1 MTPSGVVAPLRI
13 VHTVASDRFAGV
25 EQFVRR
31 LAAAQAEQ
39 GHQVTVAGGAPEQM
53 RALERAGV
61 RVLPARTAIDVLRAV
76 RRTPADVVNSHMTAA
91 DAASAIAL
99 LGRRTAL
106 VSTRH
111 FAGRRAHAGPLS
123 IDPFLRR
130 VDAEIS
136 VSRAVAAATGTT
148 STVVRP
154 GLPAPG
160 DAAEQP
166 GHPPALR
173 ILMVQRLQ
181 PEKHTAIGVRAFAAS
196 GLADDDW
203 GLVIV
208 GEGPDRAGLEAL
220 ITDLGVGSSVQL
232 MGFRDDVPELLRSS
246 SLLLSTCPVEGLGLA
261 VLEAMSH
268 GLAPIAAGAAGHL
281 DLLEG
286 LDERALFRPDDVA
299 DAAAALRAFAADPER
314 RRMLAR
320 TAQERALTAFTMNR
334 QVTGT
339 DAVYRDA
346 IARRRA

>member
-1 MTPSGVVAPLRI
+1 MTPLRI
-13 VHTVASDRFAGV
+13 LHTIASDRFAGV

-31 LAAAQAEQ
+31 LAAAQAEH
-39 GHQVTVAGGAPEQM
+39 GHHVTVAGGAPGHM
-53 RALERAGV
+53 SSTLERAGV
-61 RVLPARTAIDVLRAV
+61 HAVPARTALDVMRAV

-130 VDAEIS
+130 VDAEIA
-136 VSRAVAAATGTT
+136 VSRAVAAATGMA
-148 STVVRP
+148 STVVHP
-154 GLPAPG
+154 GLPAATNTS
-160 DAAEQP
+160 DDQP
-166 GHPPALR
+166 RHPVARR

-181 PEKHTAIGVRAFAAS
+181 PEKHTAIGVRAFATS
-196 GLADDDW
+196 GLAAEDW
-203 GLVIV
+203 GLLIL
-208 GEGPDRAGLEAL
+208 GEGPDRAELEAL
-220 ITDLGVGSSVQL
+220 IAELGLRDSAL
-232 MGFRDDVPELLRSS
+232 LIGFRDDVPELLKSS

-261 VLEAMSH
+261 VLEAMSF

-299 DAAAALRAFAADPER
+299 DAATALRAFADDPDR
-314 RRMLAR
+314 RRRLAAAAR
-320 TAQERALTAFTMNR
+320 ERALSEFSIER
-334 QVTGT
+334 QVAGT

-346 IARRRA
+346 IAGRLA